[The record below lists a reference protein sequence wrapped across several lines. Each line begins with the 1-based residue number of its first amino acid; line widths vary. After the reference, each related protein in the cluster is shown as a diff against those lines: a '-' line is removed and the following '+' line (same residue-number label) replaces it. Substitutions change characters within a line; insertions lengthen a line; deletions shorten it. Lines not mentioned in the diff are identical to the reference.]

1 MSANERMNT
10 VEKKQ
15 FIVKIYMQYKKLKHK
30 NINRPKLT
38 AGLMIK
44 LSIDMRRLILIEIVG
59 YKRLVLLVREV
70 GRG

>member
-1 MSANERMNT
+1 
-10 VEKKQ
+10 
-15 FIVKIYMQYKKLKHK
+15 MQYKKLKHK